1 LEEEEEEDSV
11 FCALLSVLM
20 RPVLL
25 SSTQFLQS
33 FFLFAAID
41 PRVNDDDAFVRS

>member
-1 LEEEEEEDSV
+1 
-11 FCALLSVLM
+11 M
-20 RPVLL
+20 RPVL

-41 PRVNDDDAFVRS
+41 PRVNDDDAFVSKFSFRV